1 MFAQIV
7 PLLLGFASLL
17 FAYSERISRWLRA
30 RAEGRGHAI
39 AFEIASLK
47 VVLPVSLAGILTAVI
62 FAFTLVTQEF
72 VYGVTFITA
81 SSSYTVSVGVPTFLV
96 RGDVYFWGSMM
107 AACLI
112 ASVPIATIYNFFV
125 ARFVAGF
132 TMGAI
137 K

>member
-1 MFAQIV
+1 MV
-7 PLLLGFASLL
+7 
-17 FAYSERISRWLRA
+17 
-30 RAEGRGHAI
+30 
-39 AFEIASLK
+39 
-47 VVLPVSLAGILTAVI
+47 
-62 FAFTLVTQEF
+62 
-72 VYGVTFITA
+72 ITA
-81 SSSYTVSVGVPTFLV
+81 FKTNQDLYDTHNNPCLFNSPSTLRHLSLQFEDTQYLQWPLNKRSSSSARFCFLV

-112 ASVPIATIYNFFV
+112 ASVRIAIIYNFFA